1 MLPDAAEDKTCEV
14 DRNYIKPENLLYHNL
29 LSVQAVLQGVSWQDR
44 LRAGVRHGGSL
55 RLKNQP
61 GNLFLQMSLRISHVT
76 SPDQVGKQVTIRGWV
91 YRLRKQKEKAF
102 VLVRD
107 DRGGVIQCIFP
118 TEMAESLTIESSI
131 EVTGTVS
138 QDSRA
143 PEGGYEI
150 KGERVRIFNIAET
163 DYPIGEYQ
171 SDELLLDKRHLALR
185 TRKMVAMAKIRA
197 TVLDLGRRWF
207 VENGWMEVTAP
218 TIVKGAV
225 EGGSTLFK
233 LKYFD
238 GEAYLS
244 QSAQL
249 YLEAMIFSLGPVWSL
264 TPSFRAEKS
273 RTVRHLA
280 EFSHLEAEAPWVTLE
295 DILKVQEQLVSY
307 VIQNTIKKGAE
318 ELAYLKRDLKDLKKV
333 EPPFERLPYEKAI
346 EILKSKGFMMAE
358 QDGSRREIRIGD
370 DLNIDSE
377 RELTMDAGKPI
388 FVVGYPIA
396 VKPFYVKEDTEHMG
410 IGLAADMLAPQGFGE
425 ITSGGLREDN
435 IVSITERIEKEGL
448 NPAAYDWYL
457 DLRRYGSVPHGGF
470 GLGIERLMR
479 WITNADDIK
488 DTVLFPRTMSRVS
501 P

>member
-1 MLPDAAEDKTCEV
+1 MSFRTSEV
-14 DRNYIKPENLLYHNL
+14 KSSDYI
-29 LSVQAVLQGVSWQDR
+29 
-44 LRAGVRHGGSL
+44 
-55 RLKNQP
+55 
-61 GNLFLQMSLRISHVT
+61 
-76 SPDQVGKQVTIRGWV
+76 GKEVMIRGWV
-91 YRLRKQKEKAF
+91 HRLRKQKENAF

-118 TEMAESLTIESSI
+118 VEKAARLTIESSI
-131 EVTGTVS
+131 EVTGIVG
-138 QDSRA
+138 QDARA

-150 KGERVRIFNIAET
+150 KGKSLKIYNIAGT

-171 SDELLLDKRHLALR
+171 SEELLLDKRHLAVR
-185 TRKMVAMAKIRA
+185 TRRMVAMAKIRA
-197 TVLDLGRRWF
+197 TILDYGRRWF
-207 VENGWMEVTAP
+207 VESGWMEVTAP

-238 GEAYLS
+238 EEAYLS

-264 TPSFRAEKS
+264 TPSFRAERS
-273 RTVRHLA
+273 RTIRHLA

-307 VIQNTIKKGAE
+307 IIQNTIKERAE
-318 ELAYLKRDLKDLKKV
+318 ELTYLRRDLAELKKI
-333 EPPFERLPYEKAI
+333 EPPFERMSYENAI
-346 EILKSKGFMMAE
+346 EIIKSKGFMITQE
-358 QDGSRREIRIGD
+358 NGSKREIKFGD

-377 RELTMDAGKPI
+377 RELTKNVTKPI
-388 FVVGYPIA
+388 FVVGYPLAI
-396 VKPFYVKEDTEHMG
+396 KPFYVKENPHHRG
-410 IGLAADMLAPQGFGE
+410 SGLAADMLAPHGFGE

-435 IVSITERIEKEGL
+435 IVSITERIKKEGL

-457 DLRRYGSVPHGGF
+457 DLRKYGSVPHGGF

-479 WITNADDIK
+479 WITNAEDIK
-488 DTVLFPRTMSRVS
+488 DTLPFPRTISRVT

>member
-1 MLPDAAEDKTCEV
+1 V
-14 DRNYIKPENLLYHNL
+14 
-29 LSVQAVLQGVSWQDR
+29 
-44 LRAGVRHGGSL
+44 AG
-55 RLKNQP
+55 
-61 GNLFLQMSLRISHVT
+61 
-76 SPDQVGKQVTIRGWV
+76 
-91 YRLRKQKEKAF
+91 
-102 VLVRD
+102 
-107 DRGGVIQCIFP
+107 
-118 TEMAESLTIESSI
+118 LTIESSV
-131 EVTGTVS
+131 EVSGTVS
-138 QDSRA
+138 QDARA

-150 KGERVRIFNIAET
+150 KGESVKVFNVAGT

-185 TRKMVAMAKIRA
+185 TRRMVAIAKIRA

-207 VENGWMEVTAP
+207 VENDWMEVTAP

-238 GEAYLS
+238 EETYLS

-264 TPSFRAEKS
+264 APSFRAEKS

-307 VIQNTIKKGAE
+307 VIQNTIKQRVE
-318 ELAYLKRDLKDLKKV
+318 ELAYLKRDVTDLKRV
-333 EPPFERLPYEKAI
+333 EPPFDRLPYEKAI
-346 EILKSKGFMMAE
+346 EILKSNGFAITE
-358 QDGSRREIRIGD
+358 QNGTKREIRIGD

-377 RELTMDAGKPI
+377 RELTKNASKPI

-396 VKPFYVKEDTEHMG
+396 VKPFYVKEDPDNKG
-410 IGLAADMLAPQGFGE
+410 VGLAADMLAPTGFGE
-425 ITSGGLREDN
+425 ITSGGLREDD

-470 GLGIERLMR
+470 GLGIERLIR
-479 WITNADDIK
+479 WITNVDDIK
-488 DTVLFPRTMSRVS
+488 DTVLFPRTMSRVA

>member
-1 MLPDAAEDKTCEV
+1 
-14 DRNYIKPENLLYHNL
+14 
-29 LSVQAVLQGVSWQDR
+29 
-44 LRAGVRHGGSL
+44 
-55 RLKNQP
+55 
-61 GNLFLQMSLRISHVT
+61 MSLRAS
-76 SPDQVGKQVTIRGWV
+76 QVKSQDYAGKEVTIRGWV
-91 YRLRKQKEKAF
+91 YRLRKQKENAF

-107 DRGGVIQCIFP
+107 DRGGVIQCVFP
-118 TEMAESLTIESSI
+118 VDRVASLTIESSV

-138 QDSRA
+138 QDPRA

-150 KGERVRIFNIAET
+150 RGNQLKVYNVAGA

-185 TRKMVAMAKIRA
+185 TRRMVAMAKIRA
-197 TVLDLGRRWF
+197 TVLNYGRRWF
-207 VENGWMEVTAP
+207 VENDWMEVTAP

-238 GEAYLS
+238 EEAYLS

-280 EFSHLEAEAPWVTLE
+280 EFSHLEAEAPWITLD

-307 VIQNTIKKGAE
+307 VIQNTVRERAE
-318 ELAYLKRDLKDLKKV
+318 ELVYLKRDVADLKKV
-333 EPPFERLPYEKAI
+333 EPPFERLPYENAI
-346 EILKSKGFMMAE
+346 DILRTKGFTIVQE
-358 QDGSRREIRIGD
+358 NGSKREIRVGD
-370 DLNIDSE
+370 DLNVDSE
-377 RELTMDAGKPI
+377 RELTKNASKPV

-396 VKPFYVKEDTEHMG
+396 VKPFYVKEDPERKG
-410 IGLAADMLAPQGFGE
+410 VGLAADMLAPQGFGE
-425 ITSGGLREDN
+425 ITSGGLREDD
-435 IVSITERIEKEGL
+435 IVSMTERIKKEGL

-457 DLRRYGSVPHGGF
+457 DLRKFGSVPHGGF

-479 WITNADDIK
+479 WITNVDDIK
-488 DTVLFPRTMSRVS
+488 DTVLFPRTMSRVT

>member
-1 MLPDAAEDKTCEV
+1 
-14 DRNYIKPENLLYHNL
+14 
-29 LSVQAVLQGVSWQDR
+29 
-44 LRAGVRHGGSL
+44 
-55 RLKNQP
+55 
-61 GNLFLQMSLRISHVT
+61 MSLRAS
-76 SPDQVGKQVTIRGWV
+76 QVKSQDYAGKEVTIRGWV
-91 YRLRKQKEKAF
+91 YRLRKQKENAF

-107 DRGGVIQCIFP
+107 DRGGVIQCVFP
-118 TEMAESLTIESSI
+118 VDRAASLTIESSV

-138 QDSRA
+138 QDTRA

-150 KGERVRIFNIAET
+150 RGKQLKVYNVAGA

-185 TRKMVAMAKIRA
+185 TRRMVAMAKIRA
-197 TVLDLGRRWF
+197 TVLDYSRRWL
-207 VENGWMEVTAP
+207 VENDWMEVTAP

-238 GEAYLS
+238 EEAYLS

-280 EFSHLEAEAPWVTLE
+280 EFSHLEAEAPWVTLD

-307 VIQNTIKKGAE
+307 VIQNTVRERAE
-318 ELAYLKRDLKDLKKV
+318 ELAYLKRDVADLKKV
-333 EPPFERLPYEKAI
+333 EPPFERIPYENAI
-346 EILKSKGFMMAE
+346 DILRTKGFMIVQE
-358 QDGSRREIRIGD
+358 DGSKREIRVGD
-370 DLNIDSE
+370 DLNVDSE
-377 RELTMDAGKPI
+377 RELTKNANKPV

-396 VKPFYVKEDTEHMG
+396 IKPFYVKEDPERKG
-410 IGLAADMLAPQGFGE
+410 VGLAADMLAPQGFGE
-425 ITSGGLREDN
+425 ITSGGLREDD
-435 IVSITERIEKEGL
+435 IVSMTERIKKEGL

-457 DLRRYGSVPHGGF
+457 DLRKYGSVPHGGF

-479 WITNADDIK
+479 WITNVDDIK
-488 DTVLFPRTMSRVS
+488 DTVLFPRTMSRVT

>member
-1 MLPDAAEDKTCEV
+1 MSIRADEV
-14 DRNYIKPENLLYHNL
+14 KSSDY
-29 LSVQAVLQGVSWQDR
+29 
-44 LRAGVRHGGSL
+44 
-55 RLKNQP
+55 
-61 GNLFLQMSLRISHVT
+61 
-76 SPDQVGKQVTIRGWV
+76 VGKEVMIRGWV
-91 YRLRKQKEKAF
+91 YRLRKQKENAF

-107 DRGGVIQCIFP
+107 DRGGVIQCVIP
-118 TEMAESLTIESSI
+118 IEKAASLTIESSI
-131 EVTGTVS
+131 EVTGIVS
-138 QDSRA
+138 LDARA

-150 KGERVRIFNIAET
+150 KGKNLKIYNIAGT

-185 TRKMVAMAKIRA
+185 MRKMVAMAKIRA
-197 TVLDLGRRWF
+197 TVLDYGRRWF

-238 GEAYLS
+238 EEAYLS

-264 TPSFRAEKS
+264 TPSFRAERS

-280 EFSHLEAEAPWVTLE
+280 EFLHLEAEAPWVTLE

-307 VIQNTIKKGAE
+307 AIQNTIKDRAE
-318 ELAYLKRDLKDLKKV
+318 EVTYLKRDIIELKKV
-333 EPPFERLPYEKAI
+333 EPPFERLSYEKAI
-346 EILKSKGFMMAE
+346 EILNSKGFIITQE
-358 QDGSRREIRIGD
+358 DGEKRQMQFGD

-377 RELTMDAGKPI
+377 RELTKDETRPI
-388 FVVGYPIA
+388 FVVGYPLA
-396 VKPFYVKEDTEHMG
+396 VKPFYVKEDPDHRG

-435 IVSITERIEKEGL
+435 IISITERIKKEGL

-457 DLRRYGSVPHGGF
+457 DLRKYGSVPHGGF
-470 GLGIERLMR
+470 GLGIERLVR
-479 WITNADDIK
+479 WITNAGDIK
-488 DTVLFPRTMSRVS
+488 DTVLFPRTMSRVT

>member
-1 MLPDAAEDKTCEV
+1 
-14 DRNYIKPENLLYHNL
+14 
-29 LSVQAVLQGVSWQDR
+29 
-44 LRAGVRHGGSL
+44 
-55 RLKNQP
+55 
-61 GNLFLQMSLRISHVT
+61 MSLRAS
-76 SPDQVGKQVTIRGWV
+76 QVKSQDYAGKEVTIRGWV
-91 YRLRKQKEKAF
+91 YRLRKQKENAF

-107 DRGGVIQCIFP
+107 DRGGVIQCVFP
-118 TEMAESLTIESSI
+118 VDRAASLTIESSV

-138 QDSRA
+138 QDPRA

-150 KGERVRIFNIAET
+150 RGKQLKVYNIAGA

-185 TRKMVAMAKIRA
+185 TRRMVAMAKIRA
-197 TVLDLGRRWF
+197 TVLDYGRRWL
-207 VENGWMEVTAP
+207 VENDWMEVTAP

-238 GEAYLS
+238 EEAYLS

-280 EFSHLEAEAPWVTLE
+280 EFSHLEAEAPWVTLD

-307 VIQNTIKKGAE
+307 VIQNTVRERAE
-318 ELAYLKRDLKDLKKV
+318 ELAYLKRDVADLKRV
-333 EPPFERLPYEKAI
+333 EPPFERLPYENAI
-346 EILKSKGFMMAE
+346 DILRTKGFTIVQE
-358 QDGSRREIRIGD
+358 NGSKREIRVGD
-370 DLNIDSE
+370 DLNVDSE
-377 RELTMDAGKPI
+377 RELTKNASKPV

-396 VKPFYVKEDTEHMG
+396 VKPFYVKEDPERKG
-410 IGLAADMLAPQGFGE
+410 VGLAADMLAPQGFGE
-425 ITSGGLREDN
+425 ITSGGLREDD
-435 IVSITERIEKEGL
+435 IVSMTERIKKEGL

-457 DLRRYGSVPHGGF
+457 DLRKYGSVPHGGF

-479 WITNADDIK
+479 WITNVDDIK
-488 DTVLFPRTMSRVS
+488 DTVLFPRTMSRVT